1 MTLPDCVVSLEVTA
15 LAIPFFKEMTCSF
28 PSTNCP
34 SALQMMWSCS
44 PLSLWRQCTESWQQ
58 HACSPLQVMAP
69 FTPFFT
75 EMMYQNLRRCLPPS
89 APQSV
94 HWCDFPEAQAAH
106 AGDEHIQQSVDRM
119 QSVIEHV
126 RLIRLGVHA
135 WHT

>member
-1 MTLPDCVVSLEVTA
+1 MS
-15 LAIPFFKEMTCSF
+15 
-28 PSTNCP
+28 
-34 SALQMMWSCS
+34 
-44 PLSLWRQCTESWQQ
+44 
-58 HACSPLQVMAP
+58 P

-94 HWCDFPEAQAAH
+94 HWCHFPEAQAAH
-106 AGDEHIQQSVDRM
+106 AGDEHIQQSVHRM

-126 RLIRLGVHA
+126 RLIRWGVNA